1 MPVKALINTIKC
13 MIMIDEIAQLKTKR
27 QRNTIDYDAVNN
39 SYCGKKFNIQ
49 EGIKY
54 TNSSE

>member
-13 MIMIDEIAQLKTKR
+13 MIDEIAQLKTKR

-49 EGIKY
+49 EGKKY
-54 TNSSE
+54 TNFSE